1 MLKFFS
7 SALPAML
14 LISAILGTKVPDV
27 VLDAFD
33 KKFPEA
39 SEVKW
44 DKQDDHVFIASFI
57 LNELDYQAR
66 FTDKGKW
73 QETRIAIEYEKL
85 PEKVQTGF
93 EKNYNPG
100 KVKSVMKSESS
111 SGKVKYV
118 FEVKKLLKSEEVIF
132 SELGKEQAH

>member
-1 MLKFFS
+1 MIKLLS
-7 SALPAML
+7 SALPVFL
-14 LISAILGTKVPDV
+14 LISVIFGTKVPDV

-33 KKFPEA
+33 KKFPDA

-44 DKQDDHVFIASFI
+44 DKPDDHIFVASFI
-57 LNELDYQAR
+57 FNDILYNAR

-73 QETRIAIEYEKL
+73 QETRSEIEYEKL
-85 PEKVQTGF
+85 PEKVQSGF

-100 KVKSVMKSESS
+100 KIKSVMKSESS
-111 SGKVKYV
+111 AGKIKYV

-132 SELGKEQAH
+132 SELGKEQTH

>member
-1 MLKFFS
+1 MMKFFS
-7 SALPAML
+7 TALPAL
-14 LISAILGTKVPDV
+14 FAISVLFGTKVPDV

-33 KKFPEA
+33 KKFPDA

-44 DKQDDHVFIASFI
+44 DKPDDHVFVASFI
-57 LNELDYQAR
+57 LDDLDYQAR

-85 PEKVQTGF
+85 PEKVQAGF

-100 KVKSVMKSESS
+100 KIKSVMKSESS
-111 SGKVKYV
+111 SGKIKYV

-132 SELGKEQAH
+132 SELGKEQVH